1 MVARGGRDLEQS
13 KRLERGLIRV
23 RWFGVILGVYLVAE
37 TNAAPP
43 PYASDTVLVAGQ
55 ALMAALAGGNLAVF
69 MATRR
74 CRTLPGI
81 ERTGL
86 AAFLLD
92 TGVLLALGW
101 LFSYDP
107 KGATWVVSLV
117 LPLEAAIRWRLE
129 GALASVAIVF
139 ANEVAREVYMAHR
152 FAEAGIYGGAPLPE
166 YPFLWSNV
174 IFRVGMAAIIALVA
188 GFMARSLA
196 REAENAAQQ
205 AARFEESARR
215 EAAARRELAA
225 FNTAI
230 LAGVEAEDLDR
241 SLANMAGAIGRELD
255 FETLTILLREGD
267 DLLVKGM
274 FGMRFY
280 MDRIPLGTGV
290 TGVVAA
296 TGSPLVVPDVSRFP
310 GYIVADPEI
319 RSEMAA
325 PMRIADEVIGVLDV
339 ESRRPDA
346 FDEASLASLIRLA
359 DQLAL
364 VAHSN
369 QLLSQ
374 QRATVERLR
383 ELDQMKSDF
392 VGIASHELRTPL
404 AAIRGFT
411 STLIKNRSR
420 ISDEQVMD
428 FVRIIDRQSGRLARL
443 VEDLLLVSRIE
454 AGKIQLQPKEVEL
467 RTFLQQ
473 AVETFDP
480 EDRGRI
486 RLDVTDADRT
496 VSIDADRVD
505 QVLRNLLDNAI
516 KFSPPDASVV
526 VGAHVEDGAIRVS
539 VTDSGEGIAAEDLPH
554 IFERFHQAEAILTRQ
569 AEGAGLGLYITKRL
583 VEAMGGRIQV
593 SSRPGAGSTFA
604 VTIPQSTET
613 TSAA

>member
-13 KRLERGLIRV
+13 RRLERGLIRV

-43 PYASDTVLVAGQ
+43 PFATNTVLVAGQ
-55 ALMAALAGGNLAVF
+55 ALMAVLAGGNLAVF
-69 MATRR
+69 IATRR
-74 CRTLPGI
+74 CRTLRGI

-139 ANEVAREVYMAHR
+139 ANEVTREVYMAHR
-152 FAEAGIYGGAPLPE
+152 FAEPGIYGGAPLLR

-174 IFRVGMAAIIALVA
+174 IFRVGMSAIIALVA

-280 MDRIPLGTGV
+280 RDRIPLGSGV
-290 TGVVAA
+290 TGAVAA
-296 TGSPLVVPDVSRFP
+296 TGSPLVVPDVSLFP

-346 FDEASLASLIRLA
+346 FDEAALASLTRLA
-359 DQLAL
+359 DQVAL

-454 AGKIQLQPKEVEL
+454 AGKIQLQPKEVE
-467 RTFLQQ
+467 
-473 AVETFDP
+473 
-480 EDRGRI
+480 
-486 RLDVTDADRT
+486 
-496 VSIDADRVD
+496 
-505 QVLRNLLDNAI
+505 
-516 KFSPPDASVV
+516 
-526 VGAHVEDGAIRVS
+526 
-539 VTDSGEGIAAEDLPH
+539 
-554 IFERFHQAEAILTRQ
+554 
-569 AEGAGLGLYITKRL
+569 
-583 VEAMGGRIQV
+583 
-593 SSRPGAGSTFA
+593 
-604 VTIPQSTET
+604 
-613 TSAA
+613 

>member
-152 FAEAGIYGGAPLPE
+152 FAEAGIYGGAPLLR

-174 IFRVGMAAIIALVA
+174 IFRVGMSAIIALVA

-280 MDRIPLGTGV
+280 RDRIPLGTGV

-346 FDEASLASLIRLA
+346 FDEAAIASLTRLA
-359 DQLAL
+359 DQVAL

-428 FVRIIDRQSGRLARL
+428 FVRIIDRQSDRLARL

-454 AGKIQLQPKEVEL
+454 AGTIQLQPKDVEL
-467 RTFLQQ
+467 RTFLHQ

-480 EDRGRI
+480 EARGRI
-486 RLDVTDADRT
+486 RLDVTEADQK

-505 QVLRNLLDNAI
+505 QVLRNLIDNAI
-516 KFSPPDASVV
+516 KFSPTGTPVV
-526 VGAHVEDGAIRVS
+526 VDAHLEDGTIQVS

-554 IFERFHQAEAILTRQ
+554 IFERFHQAEAVLTRQ